1 MGLEL
6 RFLEGQGRLLNQEKY
21 LEIFVSDL
29 GWFGSYS
36 NFNHVGSN
44 TMWYALA
51 YASLDN
57 AEFNYNGIWRLKNLE
72 KVMEL

>member
-1 MGLEL
+1 
-6 RFLEGQGRLLNQEKY
+6 
-21 LEIFVSDL
+21 
-29 GWFGSYS
+29 
-36 NFNHVGSN
+36 
-44 TMWYALA
+44 MWYALA